1 MSSRETPEQPGPHSE
16 KTENTLPQQRESNL
30 CGELR
35 FRVRSR
41 LVLSDFLC
49 HENLCGSG
57 INCIEFKS
65 NIEFHRQ
72 RAKVGIMSD
81 IDEIFRQF
89 RRNEDAARK
98 FYEVETRILSILK
111 FDDFFHCLLQE
122 IQEKFEIP
130 LAWICMIDKS
140 EVSNLI
146 DSIETCHTLRKHLTV
161 VPRNV
166 FVKLAGESGVPILI
180 NRYIKDY
187 AALLPPSRTFLI
199 RSMAIV
205 PIMLYGQVVG
215 SLNLADF
222 APGRFAPDLDSTLL
236 ERLGVKVSLCI
247 ANVTAHEKL
256 RFLAFHDPLT
266 GLLNRRVIEAILK
279 REFTR
284 ARRYDGPLSMFFID
298 LDDFKGVNDRYGH
311 DRGDDLLRH
320 VADSLVELCRE
331 TDVVGR
337 FAGDEFIVALP
348 QTDKKSAEKLM
359 RRIQKF
365 CRKNPMQ
372 AADLSIPVSLSF
384 GVACTE
390 ESGIDDSAALLKSAD
405 KRLYAAKA
413 RKTRKKA
420 VTAS

>member
-1 MSSRETPEQPGPHSE
+1 
-16 KTENTLPQQRESNL
+16 
-30 CGELR
+30 
-35 FRVRSR
+35 
-41 LVLSDFLC
+41 
-49 HENLCGSG
+49 
-57 INCIEFKS
+57 
-65 NIEFHRQ
+65 
-72 RAKVGIMSD
+72 MSD
-81 IDEIFRQF
+81 IDEIFRLF

-111 FDDFFHCLLQE
+111 FDDFFQSLLQE

-140 EVSNLI
+140 EVVNLI
-146 DSIETCHTLRKHLTV
+146 DSIESCQTLSKHLSV
-161 VPRNV
+161 VPRNE
-166 FVKLAGESGVPILI
+166 FIKLVGESGAPILI
-180 NRYIKDY
+180 NRNIKGY

-199 RSMAIV
+199 RSMAIL

-222 APGRFAPDLDSTLL
+222 APDRFAPDLDSTLL

-266 GLLNRRVIEAILK
+266 GLLNRRVIESILK
-279 REFTR
+279 REFNRT
-284 ARRYDGPLSMFFID
+284 RRYGGPLSLVFID
-298 LDDFKGVNDRYGH
+298 LDDFKGLNNRYGH
-311 DRGDDLLRH
+311 DRGDDLLRY
-320 VADSLVELCRE
+320 VAGSLIELCRE

-337 FAGDEFIVALP
+337 FAGDEFIAVLP
-348 QTDKKSAEKLM
+348 QTAKKSAEKLM

-384 GVACTE
+384 GAACTE
-390 ESGIDDSAALLKSAD
+390 ESGIDDSAALIQSANR
-405 KRLYAAKA
+405 RLYAAKT